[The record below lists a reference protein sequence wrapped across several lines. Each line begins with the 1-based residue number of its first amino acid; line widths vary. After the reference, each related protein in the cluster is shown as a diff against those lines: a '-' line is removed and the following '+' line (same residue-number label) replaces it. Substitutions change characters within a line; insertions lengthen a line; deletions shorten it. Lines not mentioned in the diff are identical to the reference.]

1 MVTTF
6 LRLFG
11 AIWGKDRRAG
21 RGLYFSL
28 LQMFPVNLFPES
40 FQYAKVRGPAQAENE
55 NFAFDSRRQRYLPP
69 AR

>member
-1 MVTTF
+1 
-6 LRLFG
+6 
-11 AIWGKDRRAG
+11 
-21 RGLYFSL
+21 
-28 LQMFPVNLFPES
+28 MFPVNLFPES